1 MKKTLQEIAAFV
13 QGRLAGDPA
22 IEISG
27 VTNIMDA
34 GRGELTFA
42 VEPHIEAAKGC
53 AASAVLLPEAVGD
66 FPLPAIYV
74 AEPRAAFAALLELFT
89 PPLEF
94 PAGISEQRSLPEPV
108 DVRLYQVRT
117 WPACAGSLAGANP
130 PPQLTSV
137 VPGR

>member
-13 QGRLAGDPA
+13 HGRLAGDPA

-94 PAGISEQRSLPEPV
+94 PAGISEQAHVGRDVTLGENVTILPFAVV
-108 DVRLYQVRT
+108 DDHAVIGSNVILYPHT
-117 WPACAGSLAGANP
+117 YI
-130 PPQLTSV
+130 
-137 VPGR
+137 

>member
-13 QGRLAGDPA
+13 HGRLVGEPTL
-22 IEISG
+22 EISG

-53 AASAVLLPEAVGD
+53 AASAVLLPEDAGE

-74 AEPRAAFAALLELFT
+74 
-89 PPLEF
+89 
-94 PAGISEQRSLPEPV
+94 S
-108 DVRLYQVRT
+108 
-117 WPACAGSLAGANP
+117 
-130 PPQLTSV
+130 
-137 VPGR
+137 